1 MIYAMDGLRI
11 TCLFYPFLGLIYTTR
26 NVLNGA
32 GDAMFSLFTGI
43 VECIGRVVFAY
54 PLTLIPFM
62 GKYGVFYAT
71 GLTWFLNGGFSFIR
85 YKLGK
90 WKTINVVENIVE

>member
-1 MIYAMDGLRI
+1 
-11 TCLFYPFLGLIYTTR
+11 
-26 NVLNGA
+26 
-32 GDAMFSLFTGI
+32 MFSLFTGI

-71 GLTWFLNGGFSFIR
+71 GLTWFLNGVFSLIR

-90 WKTINVVENIVE
+90 WKRINMYRIKAVETENK